1 MQLDP
6 IVFLWLIIQIDFMDQ
21 LLISLLEVTDQGVN
35 YIGSARLAN
44 WTFWKFCS
52 VSKATDQKKIIH
64 PELTSRE

>member
-44 WTFWKFCS
+44 
-52 VSKATDQKKIIH
+52 
-64 PELTSRE
+64 